1 MFSGFFKWQ
10 HNHSPLTPTSAVLW
24 VSPDKFLAPREVKT
38 LRGCLDTNKSS
49 QNSAEE
55 QSWNLLCHALNQ
67 SMAHWSKL
75 CSIDSRWVSGPLLL
89 PFVQKGTILTATR
102 RLYSCCKILLFL
114 YFKSSVVTK
123 LLFAAHMFSLGRFLS
138 CFIRHLSQ
146 IINLHPQLG
155 SPLRVPLPVFSSE
168 WLPLGRIN
176 AEPCSC
182 QRSSLRSGFSSV
194 VQCR

>member
-1 MFSGFFKWQ
+1 MFRGPPLKTPSVVTQCCVYVLTAYLEILMFSGFFKWQ
-10 HNHSPLTPTSAVLW
+10 HNHSSLTPTSAVLW

-123 LLFAAHMFSLGRFLS
+123 LLFASPHVQFRQI
-138 CFIRHLSQ
+138 FIL
-146 IINLHPQLG
+146 LHQTPVTNNQLA
-155 SPLRVPLPVFSSE
+155 SSA
-168 WLPLGRIN
+168 W
-176 AEPCSC
+176 
-182 QRSSLRSGFSSV
+182 
-194 VQCR
+194 